1 MPVNAYTSAGSRL
14 YCSDFVHHFQV
25 QRKMLNVWKV
35 SKYYVELCMPVATR
49 SSLITCGDYSECAMQ
64 IAFLVVW
71 VGHGAG
77 MQCSLAPLF
86 QFSTVAYSRKIQWPI
101 CNFLLPCAASMCTQA
116 YCFSTVLYIKV
127 QWYFQLSTGHSVRMR
142 TNQSL
147 LFQ

>member
-1 MPVNAYTSAGSRL
+1 
-14 YCSDFVHHFQV
+14 
-25 QRKMLNVWKV
+25 
-35 SKYYVELCMPVATR
+35 MPVATR

-101 CNFLLPCAASMCTQA
+101 CNFYCPVRLACVPKPTVSVPYCT
-116 YCFSTVLYIKV
+116 
-127 QWYFQLSTGHSVRMR
+127 
-142 TNQSL
+142 
-147 LFQ
+147 